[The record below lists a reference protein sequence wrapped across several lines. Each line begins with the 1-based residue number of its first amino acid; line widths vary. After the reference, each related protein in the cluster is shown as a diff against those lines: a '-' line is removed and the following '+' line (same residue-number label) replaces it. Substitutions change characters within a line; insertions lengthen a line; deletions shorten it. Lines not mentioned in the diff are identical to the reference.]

1 MCCRSCATSL
11 NARSIMFVA
20 CHTTKPAWHTVFPVA
35 NITLETILSDR
46 RRRMAV
52 EQETKAASQMGTFYR
67 RDSYSI
73 SLMSACSYFR

>member
-35 NITLETILSDR
+35 NITLETILSDLASENGSRTGNEGGFR
-46 RRRMAV
+46 RAHFTV
-52 EQETKAASQMGTFYR
+52 GIPTVFP
-67 RDSYSI
+67 
-73 SLMSACSYFR
+73 